1 MRRPTHRNPRNERRP
16 ASRIAR
22 GVRVTNEEILDDL
35 LYPAPASRVGAARS
49 RKAAR

>member
-1 MRRPTHRNPRNERRP
+1 MRRPTHKNSRNERRP
-16 ASRIAR
+16 AGRIAR

-35 LYPAPASRVGAARS
+35 LYPAPASRVGARG

>member
-1 MRRPTHRNPRNERRP
+1 MRRPTQRNHRNDRRP

-35 LYPAPASRVGAARS
+35 LYPAPASRVGARS
-49 RKAAR
+49 RRASR